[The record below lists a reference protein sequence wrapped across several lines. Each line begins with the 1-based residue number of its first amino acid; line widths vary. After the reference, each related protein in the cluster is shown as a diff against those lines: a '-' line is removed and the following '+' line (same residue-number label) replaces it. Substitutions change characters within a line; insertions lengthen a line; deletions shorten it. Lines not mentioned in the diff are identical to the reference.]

1 MKTFKKLTA
10 CMLTVIMILSVC
22 TFPVM
27 ATEEASESVT
37 ATPLNAPAPKTITD
51 IKNADGSDVK
61 IACVGDSI
69 TYGHG
74 IDEIDR
80 EVYSYPAMLDAKLGD
95 GYEVGNFGKSASY
108 ILPGDSVYNLR
119 DDKTLSYRDTQQFA
133 DSIAFAPDVVIIMLG
148 TNDVTSLVSNEAAE
162 VIEAELEN
170 IIRAYQSL
178 ESVQRVYVMT
188 SIFGPYN
195 VTLSKAS
202 DGPLQKIQQK
212 AAADTGAEFV
222 DIYSL
227 TRDYFDVML
236 HLSDRLHPD
245 EDSYE
250 AIPAAAYALLT
261 GTEYTP
267 LEAPVAES
275 GVVYVDSSSSG
286 KGALTNDGL
295 TPETPVSSIAYAAG
309 LLRKNG
315 GTIVIVG
322 AYSAYTQHGT
332 FMPKTNGTIKITSTY
347 DGVDYAETNGA
358 LLKMNSTYFYL
369 GGETIFDDITIHST
383 SNTIIVC
390 NYNNMTMGENVT
402 CTVAS
407 GKAYPMLLTGYNITN
422 GGVPAEYVS
431 FNGTCNITINSGT
444 FTYIRNGNRRG
455 STSATV
461 GTVGPDACITATIN
475 GGTFTQLDT
484 VNNMGAT
491 GMNNVEGECN
501 LIVNG
506 GSFAGRIYGVI
517 RGGGI
522 SGEIAELPYC
532 KGNVNVYLNGGKFAA
547 TVRGV
552 QTDTDNTV
560 EHSDA
565 TVNLV
570 ASKRFEDK
578 ASSFYNFDN
587 ITFVDYSAVITTP
600 EQLIELMHDESLWDN
615 KHFILGADIDL
626 SEYTGELAQKPIGN
640 YDIPFTGYFDGA
652 GHKIS
657 GIDITAEGT
666 VGLFGCIER
675 ADIKNLTVEGSAT
688 NTFAAVNA
696 ETMYIS
702 ARKLHGT
709 TGLLVGTAFTHS
721 NITNC
726 KAYGTTQGKG
736 NVGGMIGFIKSM
748 GTWTIV
754 VENCEN
760 YAVPTNTLGN
770 TGGIASRITS
780 NGTAKI
786 GVKIINS
793 ANYADITCA
802 SNDRNRVAGIIG
814 YVRME
819 TNQIVFE
826 DCANYGDING
836 VNTTTTSTNRPF
848 AGGIVGRAEI
858 TYPSGGDTVQNSSC
872 LVTNCEN
879 YGTIKANYMTGGIF
893 GYIQKSSKVTGEVT
907 FSGCVNYGT
916 VDGTSEGKSTYI
928 GGILGYAQNENAN
941 VIYTIKNCANYGD
954 LVVDKANGMGGIL
967 GRARNCKI
975 LNCYAEGS
983 LTGTGVIGAIAGLP
997 ESTLSTAANCYAKAD
1012 MTASLVGKESKYF
1025 TLTDCALLAADALAL
1040 KDSYAG
1046 FDFYKTWTI
1055 KDGKVVLD
1063 RFTEQPS
1070 YDVDGDG
1077 ALTNADIVLAVRYLS
1092 GWKISYT
1099 TVRFDTN
1106 GDGKITNREVIDM
1119 IVKISAEA

>member
-1 MKTFKKLTA
+1 
-10 CMLTVIMILSVC
+10 MLAVIMVLSVLSLPA
-22 TFPVM
+22 F
-27 ATEEASESVT
+27 ATEGETAAAET
-37 ATPLNAPAPKTITD
+37 ATGLNAPAPKPITD
-51 IKNADGSDVK
+51 ITKADGSDVK
-61 IACVGDSI
+61 IACIGDSI
-69 TYGHG
+69 TYGYC

-80 EVYSYPAMLDAKLGD
+80 TVYSYPAMLDAKLGD
-95 GYEVGNFGKSASY
+95 GYEVANFGKSASY

-133 DSIAFAPDVVIIMLG
+133 DSIAYAPDVVIIMLG

-170 IIRAYQSL
+170 IIGIYQAL

-188 SIFGPYN
+188 SIFCPYS

-212 AAADTGAEFV
+212 AAADTGAEFI

-250 AIPAAAYALLT
+250 AIPSACYARLT

-275 GVVYVDSSSSG
+275 GVVYVDASSSG

-315 GTIVIVG
+315 GTIVVMG
-322 AYSAYTQHGT
+322 AYSAYTNNGT

-347 DGVDYAETNGA
+347 NGVDYAAENGA
-358 LLKMNSTYFYL
+358 LLKMNNTYFYL

-390 NYNNMTMGENVT
+390 NYNNLTMGDNVT

-407 GKAYPMLLTGYNITN
+407 GKAYPMLLTGYNVTN

-431 FNGTCNITINSGT
+431 FNGTCNITVNSGT
-444 FTYIRNGNRRG
+444 YTYLRNGNRRG
-455 STSATV
+455 STTATI
-461 GTVGPDACITATIN
+461 GTVGPDACVTATIN

-501 LIVNG
+501 LIING

-522 SGEIAELPYC
+522 SGEITALPYC

-560 EHSDA
+560 DYSEA
-565 TVNLV
+565 NVTLTV
-570 ASKRFEDK
+570 SKRFEHL
-578 ASSFYNFDN
+578 ASSFYSFDTIN
-587 ITFVDYSAVITTP
+587 YVDYSAVITTP
-600 EQLIELMHDESLWDN
+600 DQILDLMNDQTKWDN
-615 KHFILGADIDL
+615 KHFVLGADIDL
-626 SEYTGELAQKPIGN
+626 STYTGELTQKPIGN
-640 YDIPFTGYFDGA
+640 YDVPFTGSFDGA

-666 VGLFGCIER
+666 VGLFGLIER
-675 ADIKNLTVEGSAT
+675 ADIRNLTVEGSVT
-688 NTFAAVNA
+688 NTFAASNA

-702 ARKLHGT
+702 ERKLHGT

-721 NITNC
+721 NVTNC

-770 TGGIASRITS
+770 TGGIASRVTS

-786 GVKIINS
+786 GVKIINCT
-793 ANYADITCA
+793 NYADITCA

-836 VNTTTTSTNRPF
+836 VNTTTTASNRP
-848 AGGIVGRAEI
+848 AVGGIVGRAEI
-858 TYPSGGDTVQNSSC
+858 TYPSGGSTTQASSC

-879 YGTIKANYMTGGIF
+879 YGDIFANYMGGGIF
-893 GYIQKSSKVTGEVT
+893 GYIQKSSAVTGEIT

-916 VDGTSEGKSTYI
+916 VDGTSAGLSTYV
-928 GGILGYAQNENAN
+928 GGILGYAQNENAS
-941 VIYTIKNCANYGD
+941 VIYTIKNCASYGD
-954 LVVDKANGMGGIL
+954 LVVDKATGMGGIL

-975 LNCYAEGS
+975 VNCYAEGS
-983 LTGTGVIGAIAGLP
+983 VTGTGVIGAIVGIS
-997 ESTLSTAANCYAKAD
+997 ESNASTATNCYADAQMAEK
-1012 MTASLVGKESKYF
+1012 LVGKESKAC
-1025 TLTDCALLAADALAL
+1025 TQTDCALLAADALAL

-1055 KDGKVVLD
+1055 ADGKAVLD
-1063 RFTEQPS
+1063 HYTKQPS
-1070 YDVDGDG
+1070 YDIDGDG
-1077 ALTNADIVLAVRYLS
+1077 ALTNADVVLAVRYLS

-1099 TVRFDTN
+1099 IVRFDTN

-1119 IVKISAEA
+1119 IVKLSAEA